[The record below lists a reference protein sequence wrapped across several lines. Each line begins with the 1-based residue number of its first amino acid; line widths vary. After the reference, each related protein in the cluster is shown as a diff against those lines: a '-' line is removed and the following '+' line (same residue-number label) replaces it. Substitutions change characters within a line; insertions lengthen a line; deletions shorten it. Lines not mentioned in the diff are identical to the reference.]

1 MDREFL
7 ADLFAGFGP
16 VTIRRMFSGFG
27 ISADGI
33 NFALALRSGLYLRA
47 DETSFDKFEAAGSK
61 PFSYETRARSMTV
74 RSYWQVPAHLYDD
87 TDEFA
92 LWAKEAF
99 AAAQRAALAKQTRK
113 KRAVPRSAQAVKEAG
128 LQSNRAKSSKAES
141 SKAKSGK
148 AKSSGTKRAVSK
160 AKAAKTR
167 KAAKSPTKT
176 SATGR
181 KAASG
186 RTTRSASSRTR

>member
-7 ADLFAGFGP
+7 VDLFAGFGP

-113 KRAVPRSAQAVKEAG
+113 KRAVPRSEGAVKEAG
-128 LQSNRAKSSKAES
+128 LQSNRTKSSKAES

-148 AKSSGTKRAVSK
+148 AKSSGTKKAVSK